1 MTAAVFATCRVSEDP
16 VSPMSA
22 EGYMVS
28 FVMFYEREFDVPSHR
43 FLRLLL
49 QHYRLELHNLT
60 PLGTLHFA
68 PFVILCEAYMGIV

>member
-28 FVMFYEREFDVPSHR
+28 FVMFYERKFDVPSH
-43 FLRLLL
+43 
-49 QHYRLELHNLT
+49 
-60 PLGTLHFA
+60 
-68 PFVILCEAYMGIV
+68 